1 MYAEAAS
8 QPQQDAVALQQDV
21 ALPLERGRWVS
32 RVLWLQAAFLLAVV
46 QVLFAG
52 YRMGVGNQT
61 IQIPFLK
68 QWANPALYA
77 NDPMVAGTLKDYPS
91 FFFRGLALLTR
102 VADVPLLYFV
112 LHLITSFAVLMA
124 TYWLGRTIFKDRL
137 AGMIAALLLF
147 AGHQRA
153 LAGDEMYS
161 MGFTHTWAVFPLAII
176 AMVFLYREWHFAA
189 FVMAGI
195 IFNLHALTG
204 AYLAAMFGLWAV
216 VESRTLTW
224 PKVAALLGVF
234 VFICLPTVALMVKH
248 RQVFD
253 ADWLM
258 VTKIRSADHS
268 FPSSWWQVGTP
279 DIPRFLL
286 LVAFAALSL
295 SFRPRGRQLRKTL

>member
-1 MYAEAAS
+1 MSQAAS
-8 QPQQDAVALQQDV
+8 QTQQQALDYS
-21 ALPLERGRWVS
+21 ALPVVRAPSRTIGRI
-32 RVLWLQAAFLLAVV
+32 LWLEAAILLAIV

-68 QWANPALYA
+68 QWANPQLYA

-91 FFFRGLALLTR
+91 FFFRALALLTR

-176 AMVFLYREWHFAA
+176 AMVFIYREWYLAA
-189 FVMAGI
+189 FALAGV
-195 IFNLHALTG
+195 IFNLHALTA
-204 AYLAAMFGLWAV
+204 AYLAAMFGLWEII
-216 VESRTLTW
+216 ESRTLGW
-224 PKVAALLGVF
+224 KKVGVLIGTF
-234 VFICLPTVALMVKH
+234 VFLALPTVVLMARH

-253 ADWLM
+253 AGWLE

-268 FPSSWWQVGTP
+268 FASSWWQSGT
-279 DIPRFLL
+279 
-286 LVAFAALSL
+286 
-295 SFRPRGRQLRKTL
+295 